1 MDYGYAQNYGNFY
14 YNPDGHISGSLPA
27 LNIDTNT
34 LSDGFTWSEYLAA
47 KTYTDGLYISG
58 MSYDGRRATRSSR
71 TVGGADGRAD
81 PGADA
86 AADDGRRT

>member
-1 MDYGYAQNYGNFY
+1 MPTNYGNFY

-58 MSYDGRRATRSSR
+58 MSHDGHC
-71 TVGGADGRAD
+71 V
-81 PGADA
+81 
-86 AADDGRRT
+86 